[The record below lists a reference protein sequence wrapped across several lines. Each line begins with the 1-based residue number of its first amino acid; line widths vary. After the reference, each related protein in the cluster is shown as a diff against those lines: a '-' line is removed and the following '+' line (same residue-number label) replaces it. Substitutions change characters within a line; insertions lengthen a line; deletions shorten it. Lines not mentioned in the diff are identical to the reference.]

1 MVLKTMKKM
10 TWEQFREVFPE
21 ISTNEIEAQAR
32 SMGRDIDF
40 NDCTIPPGL
49 YSRTS
54 LAVHLACH
62 SGGPIQYQGMYMD
75 AKTLKLV
82 VNREWEG
89 SEADRLNHFHARMD
103 LLEAMGRIRDMFNQL
118 ADCLEDLESK
128 IREHQ
133 QPCEG
138 LRLNNRV

>member
-49 YSRTS
+49 YSKTS
-54 LAVHLACH
+54 LAVHLACC
-62 SGGPIQYQGMYMD
+62 GEGPVKYKGMWMD
-75 AKTLKLV
+75 AKTLELV
-82 VNREWEG
+82 VNREWDQEN
-89 SEADRLNHFHARMD
+89 EQAERLTEFHKRMD
-103 LLEAMGRIRDMFNQL
+103 LLSDMARIRDMFNSL
-118 ADCLEDLESK
+118 ADSLGDLENK
-128 IREHQ
+128 LRGAQAKPCQRIRI
-133 QPCEG
+133 
-138 LRLNNRV
+138 